1 MPRFLRDHPL
11 LSVLIVAGLL
21 RLISVLFSRGYMAS
35 DDHYETIMV
44 AYNWLVYGFFSDD
57 GQLLWRDRVLREIT
71 RFPLYTMGLH
81 AVMRFYYFVGVDTLD
96 TMMYGV
102 RAAHAALSLISVW
115 AVYQMV
121 ELVTRS
127 AKWAVAAGLII
138 AAHGLMPFLSVRAL
152 IEVVGGHFLIL
163 AVYLIYKHRY
173 AEQDNHL
180 LFWAGIL
187 TGLAWMIR
195 FQVALAVLP
204 VPLILW
210 YDSRRLKPV
219 LQYCA
224 GVALMIVAS
233 GLAEYLFIGEP
244 FVSTV
249 NLLSGFFERGEAM
262 YHTSDFIYVGVLVG
276 FFVPPFSLIAFGLC
290 AARSFWREHKL
301 LIVMTLSFVL
311 LHTVLT
317 NRQERFM
324 IPIIPV
330 ATVMVM
336 LALHHHYKS
345 GGWFFRWKVLYIP
358 VIGLS
363 LIVNLFFL
371 GVFTPNYGHKGLV
384 EPLVRMERVDPRPR
398 AVFVSPE
405 KGQIYP
411 YYYGGFEPPK
421 RVWIKKWPDLAA
433 YKPDPARQDY
443 FLLYPLREDDLPRYL
458 DSLRQRVGE
467 VREEFH
473 VGPSTVDWLLNKV
486 NPKYNPTHE
495 VWVYRLEE

>member
-11 LSVLIVAGLL
+11 LSVLLVAGLL
-21 RLISVLFSRGYMAS
+21 RLIAVLFSRGYMAS

-57 GQLLWRDRVLREIT
+57 GQLLWRDQVIREIT

-81 AVMRFYYFVGVDTLD
+81 AVMRCYYLCGVDSLD

-102 RAAHAALSLISVW
+102 RAAHALLSLISVW
-115 AVYQMV
+115 AVYRIV
-121 ELVTRS
+121 ELVTKS

-138 AAHGLMPFLSVRAL
+138 AAQGLMPFLSVRAL

-163 AVYLIYKHRY
+163 AVYLIYRY
-173 AEQDNHL
+173 RYFDKDTRL
-180 LFWAGIL
+180 LFWAGVL

-195 FQVALAVLP
+195 FQIALAVLP

-210 YDSRRLKPV
+210 WDGRRLKPP

-224 GVALMIVAS
+224 GIAVMILAS
-233 GLAEYLFIGEP
+233 GLAEYFFLGEP

-249 NLLSGFFERGEAM
+249 NLLSGFFQKGEAM
-262 YHTSDFIYVGVLVG
+262 YHTSDFIYAGVLVG
-276 FFVPPFSLIAFGLC
+276 FFIPPFSLIAFGLC
-290 AARSFWREHKL
+290 AVRGFWREHKL

-330 ATVMVM
+330 VTVMLM
-336 LALHHHYKS
+336 LALHQHYKA
-345 GGWFFRWKVLYIP
+345 GGWFFRWKALYIP

-363 LIVNLFFL
+363 LIVNLFLL
-371 GVFTPNYGHKGLV
+371 GVFTANYGHKGLV
-384 EPLVRMERVDPRPR
+384 EPLVRMERVNPRPR

-405 KGQIYP
+405 RGQIYP
-411 YYYGGFEPPK
+411 YYYAGAQPI
-421 RVWIKKWPDLAA
+421 RRLWIKKWPDLAA
-433 YKPDPARQDY
+433 YEPDPARQDY
-443 FLLYPLREDDLPRYL
+443 FCLYAPHEADLSRYV
-458 DSLRQRVGE
+458 DSLELHVGS

-473 VGPSTVDWLLNKV
+473 VGPSTVDWLLNKI

-495 VWVYRLEE
+495 VWVYRLVE